1 MKKFLFGLGIIGI
14 SGSLYY
20 YFKKQLELALSYEYN
35 LKNFKIKNLT
45 TESVEIQTTIN
56 LKNKSAFEIE
66 VLDYN
71 LQIFYKNILILNSI
85 SEKKFKILADNE
97 FNVITT
103 TKIEFGDV
111 KKILLPFVL
120 NILQEKPINVEV
132 SGFVKVK
139 FIGLEHT
146 IKFAK
151 EKIEYSSNLLKEYGL
166 DDNWQN
172 LKNKF
177 GFLKK

>member
-1 MKKFLFGLGIIGI
+1 MRKFLFILGIAGI
-14 SGSLYY
+14 TGSLYY

-35 LKNFKIKNLT
+35 LKNFRIRNLT
-45 TESVEIQTTIN
+45 AESAEIETTIN

-71 LQIFYKNILILNSI
+71 LQIFYKNILISNSV
-85 SEKKFKILADNE
+85 SEKSFKILADNE
-97 FNVITT
+97 FNVVTT
-103 TKIEFGDV
+103 TKIDFGDV
-111 KKILLPFVL
+111 KKVLLPFVL
-120 NILQEKPINVEV
+120 NVMQEKPINVEV

-139 FIGLEHT
+139 FIGLQHT
-146 IKFAK
+146 IKFDK

-177 GFLKK
+177 SFLRK

>member
-1 MKKFLFGLGIIGI
+1 MRKFLCILGGAGLV
-14 SGSLYY
+14 GSLYY

-45 TESVEIQTTIN
+45 TESVEIQTTVN
-56 LKNKSAFEIE
+56 LKNKSSFEIE

-71 LQIFYKNILILNSI
+71 IQVFYKDILISNSV
-85 SEKKFKILADNE
+85 SEKTFSILADNE
-97 FNVITT
+97 FNVVTT
-103 TKIEFGDV
+103 TKVDFGDV
-111 KKILLPFVL
+111 KKVLLPFVL
-120 NILQEKPINVEV
+120 NVMQEKPINVEV

-139 FIGLEHT
+139 FIGLNHV
-146 IKFAK
+146 IKFQK
-151 EKIEYSSNLLKEYGL
+151 QKIEYSSNLLKQYGL

-177 GFLKK
+177 SI